1 MIKSKDGKGTMKGR
15 PITLL
20 AEYSSI
26 TKGLVEALVQNGVT
40 EEEAREMVRHA
51 HRLGLM
57 TDEDIKKE
65 AAEKIGNLLK
75 RVADK
80 IQKSLEEEEVKDN
93 EQGN

>member
-1 MIKSKDGKGTMKGR
+1 MIKSKDGILKMKGH
-15 PITLL
+15 PTTLL
-20 AEYSSI
+20 ADYSLI
-26 TKGLVEALVQNGVT
+26 IKGLVDALVQNGIS
-40 EEEAREMVRHA
+40 EEGTKEMVKDA

-57 TDEDIKKE
+57 TDEEVKKE

-80 IQKSLEEEEVKDN
+80 IQKECEEEEVKDN